1 MPETTSLLLIAMV
14 HVAVAEVGL
23 VLLQEG
29 QNRLDV
35 CSDRVAAVHRLR
47 VSRERKSRRGS
58 ATCSKSESR
67 NQHVLDHITFPAT
80 KGTSLMV
87 SL

>member
-47 VSRERKSRRGS
+47 ERKSRRGS
-58 ATCSKSESR
+58 ASCSKSESR